1 MAPGEHD
8 CEWKERSQQLQA
20 HSEHLEREV
29 TALRSDVS
37 TLKHELDTLMRR
49 LLGPKSEKMP
59 PIEKQ
64 LRAEKP
70 KDKDATRRRRRE
82 RAEAR
87 RKKVQQVTVVH
98 PVVPDKRHC
107 PACGNADLNRVGQ
120 GKESIVYKFVPAHFV
135 AERHMRETLACS
147 CGEYIVTADGPTKWA
162 DKSHYA
168 PSFVAQVVT
177 AKCADHEP
185 LYRQEKAF
193 ARIGVPVSR
202 STLCDLFHRA
212 ADTLAPIAIQL
223 AKLVRASPVVRADET
238 SKRVLDEGHCRNG
251 FMWNFN
257 TVTSDDDRLIVYVFA
272 PDRSGKTPQ
281 KLLGGTKGHLIADAF
296 TGYNKVT
303 EVGGRTRAACWAHAR
318 RYFFDALQASPEE
331 AQKALDFILG
341 LYRVEHELETEGL
354 LGTEEHLARR
364 KKRSASVLK
373 SFKKWLDGQQPLH
386 APKTPLGR
394 AIRYTLKQWKPLG
407 RFLEDVRVP
416 LDNNASEAALRRVAL
431 GRKNFL
437 FVGNDESGERLA
449 TLYTLVATCEANGV
463 NPVEYLTD
471 VLARINDH
479 PASKLDEL
487 LPHKWRGPPCD
498 AAAAG

>member
-8 CEWKERSQQLQA
+8 CEWRERSEQLQG
-20 HSEHLEREV
+20 EV
-29 TALRSDVS
+29 TALKSDVA

-59 PIEKQ
+59 PVGKQ

-70 KDKDATRRRRRE
+70 RDKAATQRRRRE
-82 RAEAR
+82 RSEAR
-87 RKKVQQVTVVH
+87 RQKVEQVTVLH

-107 PACGNADLNRVGQ
+107 PACGNDALKRVGK
-120 GKESIVYKFVPAHFV
+120 GKESVVYKFVPAHFV
-135 AERHMRETLACS
+135 AERHLRETLSCP

-168 PSFVAQVVT
+168 PSFVAHVVT

-193 ARIGVPVSR
+193 ERIGVPVSR

-212 ADTLAPIAIQL
+212 AITLAPIAIQL

-238 SKRVLDEGHCRNG
+238 SKRVLQEGHCRNG

-257 TVTSDDDRLIVYVFA
+257 TVTPDDERLIVYVFA

-281 KLLGGTKGHLIADAF
+281 KMLGGTKGHLMADAF
-296 TGYNKVT
+296 TGYNEVT
-303 EVGGRTRAACWAHAR
+303 AVGGRTRAACWAHAR
-318 RYFFDALQASPEE
+318 RYFFDALGASPEE
-331 AQKALDFILG
+331 AQKALDFILA
-341 LYRVEHELETEGL
+341 LYRVEHELEAEGL
-354 LGTEEHLARR
+354 LGTDEHLARR
-364 KKRSASVLK
+364 KTRSKPVLK
-373 SFKKWLDGQQPLH
+373 SFKKWLDEHQPNH
-386 APKTPLGR
+386 APKTPFGR
-394 AIRYTLKQWKPLG
+394 AVRYTLKQWKALG

-437 FVGNDESGERLA
+437 FVGNDESGEHLA
-449 TLYTLVATCEANGV
+449 TLYTVVATCEANGV

-479 PASKLDEL
+479 PATKLDEL
-487 LPHKWRGPPCD
+487 LPHNWRGPP
-498 AAAAG
+498 AAVAVAS

>member
-8 CEWKERSQQLQA
+8 CEWKGRSAQ
-20 HSEHLEREV
+20 LEREV
-29 TALRSDVS
+29 TSLKSDVE
-37 TLKHELDTLMRR
+37 TLKHELQTLMRR
-49 LLGPKSEKMP
+49 VVGPKSEKMP
-59 PIEKQ
+59 PIKKQ
-64 LRAEKP
+64 LDAEKP
-70 KDKDATRRRRRE
+70 KDREAIRRRRAE

-107 PACGNADLNRVGQ
+107 PACGSDELNSVGQ
-120 GKESIVYKFVPAHFV
+120 GKESIVYKFVPAHFI
-135 AERHMRETLACS
+135 AERHLRETLSCP
-147 CGEYIVTADGPTKWA
+147 CGEYIVTADCPSKWA

-185 LYRQEKAF
+185 LYRQAKALE
-193 ARIGVPVSR
+193 RIGVPVSR
-202 STLCDLFHRA
+202 STLGDLFHRA
-212 ADTLAPIAIQL
+212 GMTLAPIVIRL
-223 AKLVRASPVVRADET
+223 AELVRTSPVVRADET

-257 TVTSDDDRLIVYVFA
+257 AVTADDEKLIVYLFA

-281 KLLGGTKGHLIADAF
+281 KLLGGTKGHLVVDAF

-303 EVGGRTRAACWAHAR
+303 DVGGRTRAACWAHAR
-318 RYFFDALQASPEE
+318 RYFFDALKASPDE
-331 AQKALDFILG
+331 AQKALDFILA
-341 LYRVEHELETEGL
+341 LYRVEHELEAASL

-364 KKRSASVLK
+364 KSRSRSVLK
-373 SFKKWLDGQQPLH
+373 SFKKWLAKLQPNH

-394 AIRYTLKQWKPLG
+394 AVRYTLKQWKPLN
-407 RFLEDVRVP
+407 RFLDDVRVP
-416 LDNNASEAALRRVAL
+416 LDNNRSEAALRRVAL

-437 FVGNDESGERLA
+437 FVGNDESGEHLA
-449 TLYTLVATCEANGV
+449 TLYTVVATCEANGI

-471 VLARINDH
+471 VLGRINEH

-487 LPHKWRGPPCD
+487 LPHKWRGPPD
-498 AAAAG
+498 DVRAAS